1 VRTEARSLARFLPD
15 CAILFGRLLRDSRV
29 SRRDRFLLL
38 AIVPYLALPFDLVP
52 DFLPVIGQL
61 DDVLVVGWV
70 LRRVVR
76 GSGRGLIVE
85 HWPGPDHS
93 RTLILRLAGAP
104 GDVR

>member
-1 VRTEARSLARFLPD
+1 VRTQAKALARFLPD

-29 SRRDRFLLL
+29 SRADRLLLL

-52 DFLPVIGQL
+52 DFLPVVGQL
-61 DDVLVVGWV
+61 DDALLVGWV

-76 GSGRGLIVE
+76 GSGQGLIEE
-85 HWPGPDHS
+85 HWPGPEHS

-104 GDVR
+104 GQAG